1 MSPREETTRALYDRS
16 ALGWQRDQPVMLS
29 DFTARPVVMKELG
42 DMTGRRVVDLGCGEG
57 YVSRILCEAGAASVD
72 GFDISSE
79 MIRQA
84 KESTPAHA
92 ADRLSYAVRDL
103 GAVGTMEP
111 HIYDDAIAV
120 FLLNYLSCAATA
132 SVFQLV
138 RHCVRPGGQF
148 IFTVPHPALA
158 WLKPHSKPFYFD
170 GEGQTYRG
178 AIDHTLEGLIWRI
191 DGESTPV
198 RAVHKTFTDYNRLLR
213 EAGFDAMPVVR
224 ELYAEPSHIALDP
237 DFFGPL
243 EGIPLHVMFQV
254 PVP

>member
-111 HIYDDAIAV
+111 HSGV
-120 FLLNYLSCAATA
+120 T
-132 SVFQLV
+132 QE
-138 RHCVRPGGQF
+138 
-148 IFTVPHPALA
+148 T
-158 WLKPHSKPFYFD
+158 
-170 GEGQTYRG
+170 
-178 AIDHTLEGLIWRI
+178 
-191 DGESTPV
+191 
-198 RAVHKTFTDYNRLLR
+198 KT
-213 EAGFDAMPVVR
+213 
-224 ELYAEPSHIALDP
+224 
-237 DFFGPL
+237 
-243 EGIPLHVMFQV
+243 
-254 PVP
+254 